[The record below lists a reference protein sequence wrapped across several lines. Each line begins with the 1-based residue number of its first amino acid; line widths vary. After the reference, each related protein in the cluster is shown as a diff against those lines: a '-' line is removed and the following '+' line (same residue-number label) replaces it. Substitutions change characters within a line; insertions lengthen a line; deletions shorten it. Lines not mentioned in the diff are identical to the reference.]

1 MGLVYSGELSIGALC
16 PLAVSGAAAAAG
28 ELTTQLGFL
37 TSLTTSLG
45 LSPPSFTANAT
56 AAAALIAALTLA
68 VPVLPPFPSV
78 SLMLA
83 GNVTAIASLEA
94 QIALLSP
101 LMNLFDEAG
110 VFVYAFDGRTT
121 TLGPSVTNALAT
133 GFPGAA
139 GARQNANAVL
149 LATVTPATW
158 TSLLAFLQGVPAPG
172 PGAGLVYG
180 GAATLGS
187 LAPFVLR
194 ALGGVY
200 ADLKGRL
207 AGLISMVAKFTA
219 TPPTVLIA
227 ISDVHAIAASLAAA
241 ISAGLP
247 GAAFIFDA
255 VAKAVTAIGV
265 AAAVI
270 VQLQALFGTAGVFVY
285 KYDGATGQLGQ
296 AITSSVA
303 GGWPDGTPA
312 SSRANAILLG
322 ATTPATWTALQ
333 AFFGGA

>member
-16 PLAVSGAAAAAG
+16 PLAVSGATAAAA
-28 ELTTQLGFL
+28 ELATRVTLL
-37 TSLTTSLG
+37 ASLTASLG
-45 LSPPSFTANAT
+45 LSPPSLSTTAT
-56 AAAALIAALTLA
+56 ASAALAAALIFGFPTF
-68 VPVLPPFPSV
+68 PPFPSV
-78 SLMLA
+78 SLQLA
-83 GNVTAIASLEA
+83 GNVTAIATLEA
-94 QIALLSP
+94 QIAILSP
-101 LMNLFDEAG
+101 LMSLFDEAG

-121 TLGPSVTNALAT
+121 TLGPSVAGALAT

-139 GARQNANAVL
+139 GARQSANAIL
-149 LATVTPATW
+149 LATVAPSTW
-158 TSLLAFLQGVPAPG
+158 ASLLGFLQGVPSPG

-180 GAATLGS
+180 GAATIGS

-219 TPPTVLIA
+219 TPPTALSG
-227 ISDVHAIAASLAAA
+227 ISVAGDIGASAAA
-241 ISAGLP
+241 GISAGLP
-247 GAAFIFDA
+247 GAAFILDA
-255 VAKAVTAIGV
+255 VGKAVTAIGA

-296 AITSSVA
+296 AITSSLV

-312 SSRANAILLG
+312 TVRANAVLLG
-322 ATTPATWTALQ
+322 ATTPATWTAVST
-333 AFFGGA
+333 FFGGA